1 MARSFN
7 QVIIIGNLTRDPE
20 LRTIPSG
27 QSVASFAVATNRV
40 WQNQDGESQEQAD
53 FHNVV
58 AWAKLG
64 ENVNQYL
71 HKGSKVMVV
80 GRLQTRS
87 WEGEDGKKNYR
98 TEIVAND
105 INFLDRPGGSS
116 DEDSFGGAGVVNDTS
131 SSSSGSDSAAKPA
144 KKPAKAADASR
155 RDEKIEIED
164 LDEDVD
170 LSQIPF

>member
-7 QVIIIGNLTRDPE
+7 QVILVGNMARDPE

-40 WQNQDGESQEQAD
+40 WQDQSGEQQEAAD

-58 AWAKLG
+58 AWAKLA
-64 ENVNQYL
+64 ELASQYL
-71 HKGSKVMVV
+71 TKGRRVMIV

-98 TEIVAND
+98 TEIVASD
-105 INFLDRPGGSS
+105 INFLDRPG
-116 DEDSFGGAGVVNDTS
+116 EGGDAP
-131 SSSSGSDSAAKPA
+131 AAAATAAPA
-144 KKPAKAADASR
+144 KKGAKPLAKPKKGQD
-155 RDEKIEIED
+155 KVEIED
-164 LDEDVD
+164 LGEDVD
-170 LSQIPF
+170 LSDIPF